1 MMRWQERTALV
12 SIPGFELHHK
22 QLTLLSNIPKHV
34 VKEFHAF
41 LLQHLSVQKQKSASA
56 FGQADW
62 EPHEMVLARH
72 SWKTCSEILNVP
84 FCNKRFL
91 KNFLVYRM
99 YNYARLSNQDYV
111 HYGTDEKLYLVPRE
125 QLKETY
131 TDFHAK
137 FGHDESV
144 HIPDQPGGRLLRP
157 EKRVRAHSPSASPEP
172 ALSEALQD
180 PCLQPSDGAPRAKR
194 RPRSSCTAG
203 LQM

>member
-1 MMRWQERTALV
+1 MRWQQRTVLH
-12 SIPGFELHHK
+12 SIPGFELHEE

-34 VKEFHAF
+34 VADFHAF
-41 LLQHLSVQKQKSASA
+41 LLQNFSVQKQKSASA

-62 EPHEMVLARH
+62 QPDEMQIARR
-72 SWKTCSEILNVP
+72 SWKTCSQTLKVP

-131 TDFHAK
+131 TDFQER
-137 FGHDESV
+137 FGQQEKVD
-144 HIPDQPGGRLLRP
+144 IPDQPGGRLLRP

-172 ALSEALQD
+172 ELSEAVQD
-180 PCLQPSDGAPRAKR
+180 PFLQPSDGRPKAKR
-194 RPRSSCTAG
+194 RPRTSCTA
-203 LQM
+203 